1 MGALAKRTSRRPR
14 SYLRNPTT
22 TTTTTKMK
30 FAAAA
35 TCCVVLAALV
45 AAHGAAAQNVTT
57 VLESA
62 PDTMMNGTIMNMMNE
77 TMGNATASSAEEGA
91 PAGDPV
97 FSYEAIFPGGIF
109 SAEAYGNWLRAVSA
123 YYTNMYTNMYTE
135 AAAAETSAI
144 ESAYSAAFNPATY
157 FTGSYGGY
165 GFPGFRPS
173 FGNIAQQWQAALTG

>member
-1 MGALAKRTSRRPR
+1 
-14 SYLRNPTT
+14 
-22 TTTTTKMK
+22 MK

-91 PAGDPV
+91 PAVEEGAAAGYPV

-109 SAEAYGNWLRAVSA
+109 SAEAYGYWLRAVSA